1 MNPQIFSQD
10 NATESK
16 RKIEIQDKTKENLDK
31 NLTESLTIP
40 LLKATMHHKF
50 ERKLKQQDEETLSQ
64 LSTCYLARNSLLPIY
79 KNESGPFKYFFLCQV
94 A

>member
-1 MNPQIFSQD
+1 MLQK
-10 NATESK
+10 AKGKLRSK
-16 RKIEIQDKTKENLDK
+16 IKTKENLDK

-64 LSTCYLARNSLLPIY
+64 LSTCYLARNSPLLPIY
-79 KNESGPFKYFFLCQV
+79 KNESGPLKYFFLCQV